1 MNQVVVG
8 LAVVLFANVIL
19 NNRERHIS
27 LSKTVSYQCWESCP
41 VHGEAIGKLATVT

>member
-19 NNRERHIS
+19 NNRKKS
-27 LSKTVSYQCWESCP
+27 LKVKANSVGYHS
-41 VHGEAIGKLATVT
+41 EAIRKFATVT